1 MPLLAKP
8 IWLAARFWLSC
19 IPCLKIAVFRNFSA
33 HMALDISKYEPW
45 IQNKRFFRNLCWGF
59 CNIEK
64 GECKRFYYFNYF
76 SSPKSPSPC
85 YDLKF
90 EPKVNTRYNIW
101 DQIFDPNIWC
111 LSIFSMHFFSF
122 LCLYRNNQIGNGS
135 ESSTIFF
142 KKKWCIFIFEM
153 LLASF

>member
-33 HMALDISKYEPW
+33 HMVLDISKYEPW

-111 LSIFSMHFFSF
+111 LSIFSMHFFLFYACTETIKSVMDRKVAQSF
-122 LCLYRNNQIGNGS
+122 S
-135 ESSTIFF
+135 
-142 KKKWCIFIFEM
+142 KKSDTFLFLKYC
-153 LLASF
+153 